1 MTICPFGAYFKT
13 LLTIANNR
21 GDGFHQHKSINW
33 RMTPM
38 LEMTIGLFVL
48 HNWSYLLSMELTACT
63 YFNASSHCFVFGMIS
78 DVSIFWS
85 VCCCFSY
92 FMLYFLYLS
101 STPDFSGTCV
111 TWSLVLWACAKDRCL
126 HFFIFVVGHCSVFSS
141 IYPFGIV
148 HFIAICVFSLISTLW
163 IDLH

>member
-1 MTICPFGAYFKT
+1 MQIIEVTDFTNINRKIDEWRQCLKWRLVYLCYIIEVIYFPWT
-13 LLTIANNR
+13 N
-21 GDGFHQHKSINW
+21 
-33 RMTPM
+33 
-38 LEMTIGLFVL
+38 
-48 HNWSYLLSMELTACT
+48 SMYIYT
-63 YFNASSHCFVFGMIS
+63 SSHCFVFGMIS

-85 VCCCFSY
+85 VWFFFK

-101 STPDFSGTCV
+101 STPDFSGTPV
-111 TWSLVLWACAKDRCL
+111 TWSLVWWTCAKDRCL